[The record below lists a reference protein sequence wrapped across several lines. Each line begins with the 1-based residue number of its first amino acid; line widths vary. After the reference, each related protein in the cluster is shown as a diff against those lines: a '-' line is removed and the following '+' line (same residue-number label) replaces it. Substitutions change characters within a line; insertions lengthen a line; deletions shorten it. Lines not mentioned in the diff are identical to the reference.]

1 MRPPLNSNLAK
12 NAGGGSLNSLNN
24 SLNDL
29 NLNQILSSNAN
40 KQLKVSLVESEGFY
54 LIGNANS
61 GLPTQ
66 TYLLTITIAFA
77 RNLIRLFTDD
87 AAYATTGRNFYFV
100 YTLLNNQVSTKPF
113 SDIIACQI
121 NGERSTIRLH
131 ASLNNLKTFFQQQ
144 YSLEVIFTEINC
156 DL

>member
-1 MRPPLNSNLAK
+1 MSLRPPLNSILTK

-29 NLNQILSSNAN
+29 NLNQVLSATSINN
-40 KQLKVSLVESEGFY
+40 KQLKVTLIESEGFY
-54 LIGNANS
+54 LIGNANTTI
-61 GLPTQ
+61 PTQ
-66 TYLLTITIAFA
+66 TYSLTITIAFA

-87 AAYATTGRNFYFV
+87 ASIATTGRNFYFV
-100 YTLLNNQVSTKPF
+100 YTLLNNQVTTKPF

-131 ASLNNLKTFFQQQ
+131 ASFNNLKSFFQQQ
-144 YSLEVIFTEINC
+144 NSLDVI
-156 DL
+156 LA